1 MSGSSFLN
9 LLVRLSCD
17 EVLTGLF
24 FIPLLASVSPLPL
37 TLLSVR
43 AKNDVYYL
51 DVISSFPI
59 ENRDYDD
66 CLL

>member
-17 EVLTGLF
+17 EVLTGFF
-24 FIPLLASVSPLPL
+24 FIFLLASVSPLPL
-37 TLLSVR
+37 SLLSVR